1 MVETRRWFRVFT
13 METTE
18 SEAVPGERDAG
29 ISPISDYEGVERD
42 SGVGG
47 YSKANYVPVCLDMVR
62 FLTADRDGSTAFYSM
77 NLFPLPNSLLP
88 CICCYVRT
96 QKTSGTRGLRAQ
108 GSGLRGKR
116 PGGLARAT
124 GGGRLGV
131 LVSSHVPRRAYLG
144 LLGLTGHATY
154 FRYGPKMD
162 TRNCCFSQPRRACRH
177 EPSRLQIG
185 VYKIPLR
192 ISPFTHEKAT
202 ITKRVL

>member
-1 MVETRRWFRVFT
+1 

-124 GGGRLGV
+124 GGGR
-131 LVSSHVPRRAYLG
+131 
-144 LLGLTGHATY
+144 